1 MKVKVTLSE
10 IMATS
15 RTCEFEESLTGTVFD
30 CPICLERLT
39 VPKYLPCLHTFCKQC
54 IESYLEKFV
63 QDLGTSTYFECPVC
77 RQKVI
82 APKANITSV
91 DWANKLPINHLLLS
105 LESGTRTHNIAD
117 CESVLCKPCQ
127 RVHERR
133 RAKFY
138 CSNCDDNLC
147 ETCFTYLHKR
157 IPHYENHKISKIS
170 EPNSTLDVGRCLIH
184 KNSVLEV
191 YCFDHEELGCNECS
205 NILHQGCTNVKSV
218 DEVAE
223 HFDTETIDSAV
234 ARMKIKTETE
244 IQKTK
249 LNSKQLEDQSKQI
262 HLCVLNL
269 VDDIKKRLDVLQD
282 SFLKEFEVTHEHEKS
297 CLSSTQGC
305 LEGFSK
311 TLTRYEEMLRLTKT
325 RSKKQLF
332 LTALRIKPQLLEE
345 LNDFRKWSKCQGH
358 TEYQWEEN
366 SRWKDITEADNIV
379 NVQVKKS
386 ERNFIPDLKREEDS
400 FNRLVCLPK
409 LEGNSIKDVL
419 CFPNPKTLLMKN
431 PSFVIVNHV
440 ASHCVKCQEDTA
452 IPWITGGVFLENGS
466 LIIIDKHNHSLKEVS
481 SSGATKVLYFNKTC
495 DIRGICRF
503 ENDQNIFVSM
513 DETISE
519 FSISPIFRYVK
530 DFQTKKMKS
539 YQLIPVNDHIFAHT
553 DNPWCIKVIQK
564 NGVITKTLKGS
575 NCGFGYFALS
585 RNGRRIVYSTSNSV
599 ICEEI
604 DGEEVFHCS
613 EKQTGLT
620 RKGARGIGVD
630 FHDNIYICDSK
641 GGSVVKISASGEQA
655 KIIMPSLCHIK
666 KPYALSFD
674 KSGKR
679 FFVGSWLETHGMI
692 EVYELQ

>member
-1 MKVKVTLSE
+1 MIRMLYVSSEMKVKVTLSE

-63 QDLGTSTYFECPVC
+63 QHLGTSTYFECPVC

-82 APKANITSV
+82 APEANITSV

-170 EPNSTLDVGRCLIH
+170 EPNLTLDVGRCLIH

-400 FNRLVCLPK
+400 FNR
-409 LEGNSIKDVL
+409 
-419 CFPNPKTLLMKN
+419 
-431 PSFVIVNHV
+431 
-440 ASHCVKCQEDTA
+440 
-452 IPWITGGVFLENGS
+452 
-466 LIIIDKHNHSLKEVS
+466 
-481 SSGATKVLYFNKTC
+481 
-495 DIRGICRF
+495 
-503 ENDQNIFVSM
+503 
-513 DETISE
+513 
-519 FSISPIFRYVK
+519 YVK